1 MRASCIKAGAAGYG
15 WSVARVEITVDG
27 SAADVYAVLANPDTY
42 PDWLVG
48 AREIRSTDDAFPVP
62 GSRFR
67 HRVGVGPVEV
77 KDETVS
83 LQAREGER
91 LVLRAKA
98 RPFGQAVV
106 RFDLHGSAGGTRVVM
121 DETVVEPAA
130 LRRLA
135 FLIDPITAIRNRASL
150 RHLKDLVEGRS

>member
-1 MRASCIKAGAAGYG
+1 MARA
-15 WSVARVEITVDG
+15 EITIDAR
-27 SAADVYAVLANPDTY
+27 AADVYAVLANPDTY

-48 AREIRSTDDAFPVP
+48 AREIRSTDESFPTP

-67 HRVGVGPVEV
+67 HRVGAGPVEV
-77 KDETVS
+77 KDETIS
-83 LQAREGER
+83 LQARDGER

-106 RFDLHGSAGGTRVVM
+106 RFDLHGRDGGTRVTM
-121 DETVVEPAA
+121 AETVIEPSF

-135 FLIDPITAIRNRASL
+135 FLVDPITAVRNQASL
-150 RHLKDLVEGRS
+150 RQLKELIEARS

>member
-1 MRASCIKAGAAGYG
+1 MARA
-15 WSVARVEITVDG
+15 EITVDA
-27 SAADVYAVLANPDTY
+27 SAADVYAVLANPETY
-42 PDWLVG
+42 PKWLVG
-48 AREIRSTDDAFPVP
+48 AREIRSTDDAFPAP

-67 HRVGVGPVEV
+67 HRVGAGPVEV

-83 LQAREGER
+83 LQARDGER

-106 RFDLHGSAGGTRVVM
+106 RFDLHGSDGGTRVTM
-121 DETVVEPAA
+121 DETVIEPPV

-135 FLIDPITAIRNRASL
+135 FLVDPITAIRNRASL
-150 RHLKDLVEGRS
+150 RQLKDLVEGRS